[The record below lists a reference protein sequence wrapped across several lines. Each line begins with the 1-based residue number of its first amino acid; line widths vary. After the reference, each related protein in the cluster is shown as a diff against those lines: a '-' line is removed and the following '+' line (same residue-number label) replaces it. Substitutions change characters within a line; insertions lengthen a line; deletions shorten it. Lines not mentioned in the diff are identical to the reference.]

1 MKVLREAKMITEEKL
16 QRKHNPKS
24 VWTLDFLDVKLFII
38 RIILFPSQEKRWTS
52 MTS

>member
-1 MKVLREAKMITEEKL
+1 MITEEKL

-38 RIILFPSQEKRWTS
+38 RIILFPSQEKRSTS